1 MVNKLSAAFVAMSL
15 IAAAQPASAQTVV
28 KVTGA
33 KVTIAAVSF
42 GSKSTTLVTVISGV
56 TWALDN
62 QLSSITVDGVTADYR
77 SLKPGMNCI
86 LTGTKINPPP
96 PHSVFTKTIFMS
108 PFQRCSERTC
118 PNTHL
123 RSPKSP

>member
-1 MVNKLSAAFVAMSL
+1 MKNKLSAAFVAMSL

-96 PHSVFTKTIFMS
+96 PHSI
-108 PFQRCSERTC
+108 PLIDILDC
-118 PNTHL
+118 
-123 RSPKSP
+123 